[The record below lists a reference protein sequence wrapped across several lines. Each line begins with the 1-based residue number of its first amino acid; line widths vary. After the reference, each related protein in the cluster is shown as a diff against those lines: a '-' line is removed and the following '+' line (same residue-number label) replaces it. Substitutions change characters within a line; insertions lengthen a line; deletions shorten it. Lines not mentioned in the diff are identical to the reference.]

1 MRLGLYIFAALT
13 LMGITAALTYAI
25 NPNNYIVEFMG
36 VNFNLPVAVWV
47 LLPMGILLLF
57 TAIHMIYYSMKSFFK
72 LKKWQKDASSL
83 DDALYWSLV
92 NEPKEQKYM
101 MDELK
106 GSAVLLGKSSL
117 TVHDGVDGLNARLSR
132 VLNIIDKIKN
142 GEYVD
147 LKENKM
153 SKVFSEGNQ
162 YLIQNRKN
170 RLKNDMDFVEEVM
183 KSSSLYSKEV
193 QKTALDIFARKESF
207 SKAQKY
213 AKLFDAE
220 NLHVMLS
227 RVVYEEDMGLTAEI
241 LNEFVSMLKLN
252 CTDFVKIANVTKRVF
267 SPAQNLALF
276 KEYQSKY
283 PKAQEAY
290 LYLLFDYELI
300 DEASAYLDEHEA
312 HEFLKFRAFNEL
324 KKSQKKFKLED
335 LVTVNTVCS
344 K

>member
-13 LMGITAALTYAI
+13 LMGIAGALAYTV

-36 VNFNLPVAVWV
+36 INFNLPVAVWLV
-47 LLPMGILLLF
+47 LPMGILLLF
-57 TAIHMIYYSMKSFFK
+57 TVIHMFYYSLKGYFK
-72 LKKWQKDASSL
+72 LKKWQKDASTL

-92 NEPKEQKYM
+92 NEPKEQKYV
-101 MDELK
+101 MDEIK

-117 TVHDGVDGLNARLSR
+117 NVHDAVEGLNPRLSK
-132 VLNIIDKIKN
+132 VLNIINKIKA

-162 YLIQNRKN
+162 YLIQNRMN
-170 RLKNDMDFVEEVM
+170 RLQHDPEFVEEVM
-183 KSSSLYSKEV
+183 KSSSQYSKPV
-193 QKTALDIFARKESF
+193 QKEALDIFARKETF
-207 SKAQKY
+207 FKARKY
-213 AKLFDAE
+213 AKIFDAE
-220 NLHVMLS
+220 SLHVMLS
-227 RVVYEEDMGLTAEI
+227 RVAHEEDMGLNAEI
-241 LNEFVSMLKLN
+241 LNDFVAALKLN
-252 CTDFVKIANVTKRVF
+252 CSDFVKIANVTKKVF

-290 LYLLFDYELI
+290 LYLLFDYELL
-300 DEASAYLDEHEA
+300 DEASAYLDEHEE
-312 HEFLKFRAFNEL
+312 HEFLKFRAFYEL
-324 KKSQKKFKLED
+324 KKSHKKFKLED
-335 LVTVNTVCS
+335 LINVNTICS